1 MFSRISI
8 FFAGAV
14 LSACVAQPRVGDQPA
29 RPDAAVAPAAS
40 VANPSMAVKN
50 VPVEDPFSASCE
62 RLLWSLEQTR
72 PVLNSLDQSLAG
84 QAARLEQAID
94 RLDQPAPVP
103 VAAECPVAEDVPL
116 GDKEIIGGLEWLYMD
131 PPGLHYRARVDSG
144 AETSSL
150 SAAEVVEFERD
161 GDDWVRFTFQH
172 DSADEPVEFELPIE
186 RTVLIRQASSDEL
199 QRRFVVEID
208 IRLGEQLQTTEFTLT
223 DRSSMTYPILLG
235 RAFLMDLYVVDVS
248 RSYTHAKYQ
257 ASD

>member
-1 MFSRISI
+1 MFSRFSI
-8 FFAGAV
+8 FIAGAA
-14 LSACVAQPRVGDQPA
+14 LSACVAQPRVGEQPA
-29 RPDAAVAPAAS
+29 PPDAAVAPVAS
-40 VANPSMAVKN
+40 ASLPVKT

-62 RLLWSLEQTR
+62 LLLWSLEQTR
-72 PVLNSLDQSLAG
+72 PVLSSLDQSLAG
-84 QAARLEQAID
+84 QAERLERAID
-94 RLDQPAPVP
+94 RLDRPAPVP
-103 VAAECPVAEDVPL
+103 VAAECPVNDEVPL

-131 PPGLHYRARVDSG
+131 PPGTHYRARVDSG

-150 SAAEVVEFERD
+150 SAGDVVEFERD

-172 DSADEPVEFELPIE
+172 DSTDEPVEFELPIE
-186 RTVLIRQASSDEL
+186 RTVLIRQVSSDEL